1 MLQINIDFNK
11 ILFVYYMN
19 NTTSESMGN
28 TTIESIDDSFADL
41 FGNIESIPLDPD
53 ETNILD
59 DSVVFN
65 TSSIGPNPSQGSLHL
80 SDLNPSQGSLHLS
93 DLNSSHGS
101 LHLSD
106 LDDSE
111 DSMRNNTTMES
122 VVSAGGKKRR
132 KRKTKSKRKQS
143 RTRKTKRKYTRK
155 IKRITFKQT
164 GKKRVH
170 KFKTRKIR

>member
-1 MLQINIDFNK
+1 
-11 ILFVYYMN
+11 MN

-28 TTIESIDDSFADL
+28 TTIESVDDSFADL

-93 DLNSSHGS
+93 DLNTSQPNQSHGS

-143 RTRKTKRKYTRK
+143 KTKKNKAKIYTK
-155 IKRITFKQT
+155 N
-164 GKKRVH
+164 KKDY
-170 KFKTRKIR
+170 I

>member
-1 MLQINIDFNK
+1 
-11 ILFVYYMN
+11 MN

-28 TTIESIDDSFADL
+28 TTIESVDDSFADL

-59 DSVVFN
+59 DSVVFD
-65 TSSIGPNPSQGSLHL
+65 TSSIGQGSLHLSDLNTSQPNQSQGSLHL
-80 SDLNPSQGSLHLS
+80 SDLNA
-93 DLNSSHGS
+93 
-101 LHLSD
+101 
-106 LDDSE
+106 SE

-122 VVSAGGKKRR
+122 VGGKKRR
-132 KRKTKSKRKQS
+132 KRKTKSKRRQS
-143 RTRKTKRKYTRK
+143 KLRKTKRKYKRK

>member
-1 MLQINIDFNK
+1 
-11 ILFVYYMN
+11 MN

-28 TTIESIDDSFADL
+28 TTIESVDDSFADL

-59 DSVVFN
+59 DSVVFD
-65 TSSIGPNPSQGSLHL
+65 TSSIGQGSLHLSDLNTSQPNQSQGSLHL
-80 SDLNPSQGSLHLS
+80 SDL
-93 DLNSSHGS
+93 DV
-101 LHLSD
+101 
-106 LDDSE
+106 SE

-122 VVSAGGKKRR
+122 VGGKKRR

-143 RTRKTKRKYTRK
+143 KLRKTKRKYSRK
-155 IKRITFKQT
+155 IKRIKFKQS
-164 GKKRVH
+164 GKKRVR

>member
-1 MLQINIDFNK
+1 
-11 ILFVYYMN
+11 MN
-19 NTTSESMGN
+19 NTTNESMGN
-28 TTIESIDDSFADL
+28 TTIESVDDSFADL

-53 ETNILD
+53 ETNTLD

-65 TSSIGPNPSQGSLHL
+65 TSSIGQGSLHL
-80 SDLNPSQGSLHLS
+80 SDLNTSQPNQSQS
-93 DLNSSHGS
+93 NQSHGS

-106 LDDSE
+106 LDVSE

-122 VVSAGGKKRR
+122 IGGQKRR
-132 KRKTKSKRKQS
+132 KRKIKSKRRQS
-143 RTRKTKRKYTRK
+143 KLRKTKRKYKRK

>member
-1 MLQINIDFNK
+1 
-11 ILFVYYMN
+11 MN

-28 TTIESIDDSFADL
+28 TTIESVDDSFADL

-53 ETNILD
+53 ETNTLD

-65 TSSIGPNPSQGSLHL
+65 TSSIGQGSLHLSDLNASQPNQSQGSLHL
-80 SDLNPSQGSLHLS
+80 SDL
-93 DLNSSHGS
+93 DV
-101 LHLSD
+101 
-106 LDDSE
+106 SE

-122 VVSAGGKKRR
+122 VGGKKRR

-143 RTRKTKRKYTRK
+143 KLRKTKRKYSRK
-155 IKRITFKQT
+155 IKRIKFKQS